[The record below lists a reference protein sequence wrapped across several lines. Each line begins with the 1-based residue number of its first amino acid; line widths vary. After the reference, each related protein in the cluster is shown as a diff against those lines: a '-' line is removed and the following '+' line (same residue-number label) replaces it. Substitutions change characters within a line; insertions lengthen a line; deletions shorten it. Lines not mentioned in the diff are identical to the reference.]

1 MSQRAGVQLDL
12 DVRQPATT
20 AADEVVVATGPPI
33 VTDGIIAEFDFA
45 NSAVPGEPAQRVING
60 CVSNPRM
67 LLLNTRKDLSGGGMV
82 VARTNDFQNGPAVA
96 GERRQWLHL
105 E

>member
-1 MSQRAGVQLDL
+1 LDFN
-12 DVRQPATT
+12 VCQSATA

-45 NSAVPGEPAQRVING
+45 NGAMPGEPTERVING
-60 CVSNPRM
+60 CVSDPWM
-67 LLLNTRKDLSGGGMV
+67 LLLNARKDLSGGGMV
-82 VARTNDFQNGPAVA
+82 VARTNHFQNGPAVA
-96 GERRQWLHL
+96 GERRQSLHL